1 MLVNRPNDTTAA
13 VEVALSKDA
22 GTPGGLSG
30 SSGGS
35 EFGGSSGSWALEG
48 RLQVARATRTSSRAN
63 GARRCPKGGRAW
75 CRIMDAIP
83 QAVVDRPPSHLR
95 LERILQRARPMR
107 LGLWPPD
114 RTERPAHPHAC

>member
-75 CRIMDAIP
+75 CRIMDGIP
-83 QAVVDRPPSHLR
+83 QAVVDRHRCIKARKDTPTSAPCGWDFGPPT
-95 LERILQRARPMR
+95 RA
-107 LGLWPPD
+107 
-114 RTERPAHPHAC
+114 ERPAHP